1 MDPPSIPMETQILS
15 PTFEQMEQLADHL
28 RSGQI
33 AAIPT
38 ETVYGLAGHALDPQ
52 AVAQIFAVKERPRF
66 DPLITHIPQPQ
77 DRSYLAYLESELDLV
92 DLSSFSPD
100 QKQSL
105 EDLLQTLWPG
115 PLTVVLPKTSKL
127 PDLVTSGLPTLAL
140 RMPRHPVAQ
149 QMLTLA
155 QIPLAAPSANR
166 FGRISPTSAA
176 AVFSELQGRIAYI
189 LDGGECEIGLES
201 TVIAI
206 DPHQGITLLR
216 PGAITLDQIQ
226 PITALPIG
234 SAQVEQRIPVA
245 PGQLPS
251 HYAPGKPFL
260 MLPAPLPQ
268 ITFADWEQIL
278 SSYTPQKIG
287 ILLFSQDSE
296 PQLTLWRDRFP
307 LPIDREILSPTG
319 DLTEAART
327 LFAKLRRLDQSEA
340 DLLLTEPCPI
350 DTGLG
355 YAIADRLR
363 RATAKR

>member
-1 MDPPSIPMETQILS
+1 METQILS
-15 PTFEQMEQLADHL
+15 PTLEHLEQLAAHL
-28 RSGQI
+28 RAGQI

-52 AVAQIFAVKERPRF
+52 AVAQIFAAKERPKF
-66 DPLITHIPQPQ
+66 DPLITHIPRPQ
-77 DRSYLAYLESELDLV
+77 DRSYLDYVERELGLV
-92 DLSSFSPD
+92 DLSSFSRD
-100 QKQSL
+100 QHQSL
-105 EDLLQTLWPG
+105 EHLLQIFWPG
-115 PLTVVLPKTSKL
+115 PLTVVLPKTSQL

-149 QMLTLA
+149 QVLTLA

-166 FGRISPTSAA
+166 FGRISPTSAT
-176 AVFSELQGRIAYI
+176 AVLSELQGRITTI

-206 DPHQGITLLR
+206 DPQQGITLLR

-226 PITALPIG
+226 QVTTLPIG
-234 SAQVEQRIPVA
+234 SPPAQTKIPLA

-260 MLPAPLPQ
+260 MLFAPLTQ
-268 ITFADWEQIL
+268 LTLDDLELIL
-278 SSYTPQKIG
+278 SIYTPQKIG

-296 PQLTLWRDRFP
+296 PLIASLQDQLN
-307 LPIDREILSPTG
+307 LPIDHEILSPTG

-327 LFAKLRRLDQSEA
+327 LFAKLRRLDQSES

-350 DTGLG
+350 DIGLG
-355 YAIADRLR
+355 HAIADRLR